1 MFGLYLRT
9 LSKLKPVQF
18 IYRIKYLVKRRIV
31 QWFSAWIDQHYE
43 CKAVRAPNAS
53 QPLFQLA
60 HGLRSHYR
68 GDVEDVLRNRIEFLH
83 RRFDFGA
90 TIDWHRQDLNHGTR
104 LWKLNLHYHDF
115 LIEIAKAF
123 ANSRDPRYI
132 DYVQNTIAHWIAHNP
147 IGTPDYGKDNWN
159 SYAYRIAS
167 LRGLRSMCFFNLIS
181 MGVSI
186 GVSGLTSQTSSI
198 SAG

>member
-60 HGLRSHYR
+60 HGY
-68 GDVEDVLRNRIEFLH
+68 V
-83 RRFDFGA
+83 A
-90 TIDWHRQDLNHGTR
+90 TIAATLKT
-104 LWKLNLHYHDF
+104 
-115 LIEIAKAF
+115 
-123 ANSRDPRYI
+123 
-132 DYVQNTIAHWIAHNP
+132 
-147 IGTPDYGKDNWN
+147 
-159 SYAYRIAS
+159 
-167 LRGLRSMCFFNLIS
+167 CF
-181 MGVSI
+181 V
-186 GVSGLTSQTSSI
+186 TE
-198 SAG
+198 